1 MIETAIIISIIDG
14 ILLLVVG
21 CLLNSFVK
29 YLRDQMEREK
39 QIAEILQRVLRILSR
54 EGML

>member
-1 MIETAIIISIIDG
+1 MIETATIISIIDG

-39 QIAEILQRVLRILSR
+39 QIAEILQRVLRILSK